1 MELHRLAAH
10 RGAQLMSPIKA
21 LYHHTVGRNQSE
33 VTNKN
38 RVLLNTNSSHT
49 LPAQWTSIWNI
60 HNEAI
65 SDVRNVSP
73 YNKVIYE
80 GAHNKRGVYKER
92 GAPPY
97 CLPV

>member
-49 LPAQWTSIWNI
+49 LPAQWTSI
-60 HNEAI
+60 
-65 SDVRNVSP
+65 
-73 YNKVIYE
+73 
-80 GAHNKRGVYKER
+80 
-92 GAPPY
+92 
-97 CLPV
+97 